1 MDMISTSQLIA
12 FTYAAVALMLVI
24 ALYHVIII
32 LVDVRKIVRK
42 AANLSEHLEATVL
55 QPLSWV
61 EHGVSFVSS
70 FLAAKAKHA
79 QEAEEEEDEEKKE
92 HDKKE
97 AHKHHDKKD

>member
-32 LVDVRKIVRK
+32 LVDVRKIIRK
-42 AANLSEHLEATVL
+42 AANVSEHIESTVL

-79 QEAEEEEDEEKKE
+79 EEAQEEDEEKKA

-97 AHKHHDKKD
+97 AHKHHEKKD

>member
-24 ALYHVIII
+24 ALYHIIII

-42 AANLSEHLEATVL
+42 AANLSEHLESTVL

-61 EHGVSFVSS
+61 EHGVNVVSS
-70 FLAAKAKHA
+70 FLAAKAK
-79 QEAEEEEDEEKKE
+79 QAEESEEDDGEKK
-92 HDKKE
+92 HH

>member
-12 FTYAAVALMLVI
+12 FTYAAVAVMLVI

-32 LVDVRKIVRK
+32 LVDLRKIIRK
-42 AANLSEHLEATVL
+42 AANVSEHLESTVL

-61 EHGVSFVSS
+61 EHGVALVSS

-79 QEAEEEEDEEKKE
+79 EETEDDS
-92 HDKKE
+92 DKKHS
-97 AHKHHDKKD
+97 HKHHEKKD